1 MNRVDTD
8 QITDKTQTVDDNNNA
23 DKYSQVKREDTGT
36 RKEYENNMHRTYAYK
51 NRGLEIKINTMEI
64 LYEQLKKLEE
74 DLQGLHDEKAYRTLE
89 IMAKLGK
96 AILPD

>member
-1 MNRVDTD
+1 MKELDKKTAGSREKNINKKAGDT
-8 QITDKTQTVDDNNNA
+8 QEKKNV
-23 DKYSQVKREDTGT
+23 ET
-36 RKEYENNMHRTYAYK
+36 RKEYESNMHRTYAYK

>member
-1 MNRVDTD
+1 
-8 QITDKTQTVDDNNNA
+8 
-23 DKYSQVKREDTGT
+23 
-36 RKEYENNMHRTYAYK
+36 MHRTYAYK

-64 LYEQLKKLEE
+64 LYEQLKMLAE
-74 DLQGLHDEKAYRTLE
+74 DLQGLHDEKTYRTLE